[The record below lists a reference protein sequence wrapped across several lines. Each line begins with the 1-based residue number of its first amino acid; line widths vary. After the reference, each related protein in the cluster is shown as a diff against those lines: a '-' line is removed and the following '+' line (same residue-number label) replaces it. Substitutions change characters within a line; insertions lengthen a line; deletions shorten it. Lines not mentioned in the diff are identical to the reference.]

1 MMSIE
6 QHDLSRL
13 AAELAEVQQ
22 AIGKAIQHG
31 LDDCNP
37 ETKESNFDAIQREI
51 FDAIYFM
58 KRLNIKLQWSSQ
70 EEFNSRDVKYEKWL
84 QYSIKKGTVEL
95 NKP

>member
-1 MMSIE
+1 MDIT

-31 LDDCNP
+31 LEDRNP
-37 ETKESNFDAIQREI
+37 ETGESNADAIQREML
-51 FDAIYFM
+51 DTVYFCR
-58 KRLNIKLQWSSQ
+58 RLDIKTDFPNRK
-70 EEFNSRDVKYEKWL
+70 EFNSRDVKYEKWL
-84 QYSIKKGTVEL
+84 LYSIERGTVQL